1 MKAEIYK
8 PFLFVQKDCD
18 TLKVRNLQGMVGT
31 VKNRNLNGATMTL
44 KGGIEVF
51 VPRDAMKKV

>member
-18 TLKVRNLQGMVGT
+18 TLKVKNLQGMVGT
-31 VKNRNLNGATMTL
+31 VKAHSFNGATMTL